1 MRSNCAA
8 CSLRSRML
16 FANIDIEAAA
26 PILEPIYHVWHE
38 PGEFI
43 YRQGE
48 ASGAIYSIRRG
59 IVKLSILSTEGEVRI
74 VRLVGPGATIGL
86 EALLEKPYEH
96 TAETLRPADICH
108 LPVRVIK
115 QLSDEQPVLFDGLM
129 HHWHQSVLQA
139 DKHILQ
145 LSTGPIRNRV
155 INLLNAIHDLCE
167 QGNTSFLLPSNQDC
181 STFVAARVETV
192 SRIIAELKRT
202 GFLTRNEAGDWAVA
216 RIKTA

>member
-1 MRSNCAA
+1 
-8 CSLRSRML
+8 ML
-16 FANIDIEAAA
+16 FADIDIEASA
-26 PILEPIYHVWHE
+26 PILEPIYHTWHE
-38 PGEFI
+38 PGEFL
-43 YRQGE
+43 YQQGE
-48 ASGAIYSIRRG
+48 QSGAIYSIRRG
-59 IVKLSILSTEGEVRI
+59 IVKLSILSPEGDIRI
-74 VRLVGPGATIGL
+74 VRLIGPGATIGL

-96 TAETLRPADICH
+96 TAEPLRPADICH

-115 QLSDEQPVLFDGLM
+115 KLSDEQPVLFDGLM